1 MLTHSRLYVHVFQQA
16 GLRKPFTYNLPKRYA
31 LENFYC
37 ENFQGCIV
45 VYLSRFCFVVAV
57 FLRDSLLRISHAFR
71 FVNNF
76 FKIFFPLCK
85 LFCVVDFHNI
95 TAPCFLSTP
104 DCDFAQKKKSQFL
117 KILFCIGKKRRKR
130 DLNPRAAQTTYTLS
144 RGASSA
150 S

>member
-16 GLRKPFTYNLPKRYA
+16 SLRKPFTYNLPKRYA

-76 FKIFFPLCK
+76 FKLFFVACRSLFLCFVYLGNESEYITLIVLCQHLFFIFFK
-85 LFCVVDFHNI
+85 LFLQFVFLPIFDILPQKIYNSIQYSKNI
-95 TAPCFLSTP
+95 
-104 DCDFAQKKKSQFL
+104 
-117 KILFCIGKKRRKR
+117 
-130 DLNPRAAQTTYTLS
+130 
-144 RGASSA
+144 
-150 S
+150 